1 MGGVVAKRMADCNPL
16 KRSNADSL
24 FPALRDGAEQRLPDV
39 LFQPS
44 NTENNGVS
52 GCNAVR
58 CS

>member
-1 MGGVVAKRMADCNPL
+1 MQTAFFLLRAMAP
-16 KRSNADSL
+16 
-24 FPALRDGAEQRLPDV
+24 EQRQPDV